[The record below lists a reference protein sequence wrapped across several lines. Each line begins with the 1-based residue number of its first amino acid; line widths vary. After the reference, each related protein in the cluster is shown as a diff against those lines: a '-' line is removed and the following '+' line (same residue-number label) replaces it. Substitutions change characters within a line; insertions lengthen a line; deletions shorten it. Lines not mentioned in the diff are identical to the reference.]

1 MLALLQPKSPNLA
14 LQSPAFA
21 FDTIKDD
28 ILDYK
33 SSTFTGK
40 KKGNDIKES
49 KINLPLLYTIKKAS
63 FLERQEIFKIL
74 KKNKIK
80 NEDILQIYQLVQK
93 KKGIKLAIDKM
104 ENLEKEIISDLN
116 IFPES
121 ENKTTLIDLIHFILV
136 RKK

>member
-1 MLALLQPKSPNLA
+1 MKIGTIFQ
-14 LQSPAFA
+14 
-21 FDTIKDD
+21 IKDD